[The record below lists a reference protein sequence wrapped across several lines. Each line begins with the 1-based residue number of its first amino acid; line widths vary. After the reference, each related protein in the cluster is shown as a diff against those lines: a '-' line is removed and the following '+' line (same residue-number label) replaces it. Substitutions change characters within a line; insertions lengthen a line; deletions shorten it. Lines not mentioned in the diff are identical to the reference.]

1 MLRQACSNFQSLLF
15 SVFLSLLL
23 VGNTLALPGI
33 SKLDIDG
40 SGQSDALTDGLLV
53 LRGMFGLTGDTLVN
67 GVIADNAQFST
78 SEEIESRLNEFY
90 QHADIDRNGNVDAL
104 TDGLIILR
112 YLFGLRDNALIAG
125 VIADDSEIKESNIIE
140 TIMLDLATP
149 PTIISDYFVFDSDNP
164 SSLLDFTMPPRAD
177 GTHPGMLS
185 EGYVVGDFN
194 GDGFDDS
201 AIAIGKSCVESP
213 LIVNYGSSNGP
224 SSQKIQT
231 KPFFGGRRLEVVD
244 LNNDGFDDLSIITQA
259 GCSLEGDIH
268 NNNTPNRV
276 TGYFRLLVGSN
287 SGLVD
292 STDQIVNDTR
302 NNFDNTRGDTFG
314 VHDIDNDGVAELL
327 VLQNGDPKLK
337 EIPFWIDY
345 EDGDFITNWVDPIK
359 EEDLSLNCDTETSSI
374 RNYCDFGWTIS
385 FASAF
390 IDIDHDGDKDYID
403 YAYPRDNSQEGF
415 IARKIEG
422 TSSGIDFSIY
432 PEAYDIG
439 SAIDSPF
446 SHWWLLYQEDLNN
459 DGYSDLIA
467 WDTDNNHNS
476 NAIQKISTY
485 LTTPEGLKLSDEWSP
500 SYFGQSGG
508 QWRNTMDEYIHFFD
522 VDGDGKNEWI
532 VPMLGYIPK
541 HIVEAEDLKS
551 RSLVVMKK
559 LEDNWEF
566 TEIISSVS
574 GFPYQDP
581 EYFTFRDENGIY
593 RYISIYR
600 VVWADY
606 DNDRDLDAVVIL
618 THPTQDNA
626 DHKILVRYYENIQS
640 VTSN

>member
-15 SVFLSLLL
+15 SVFLSLLF

-112 YLFGLRDNALIAG
+112 YLFGLRDYALIAG
-125 VIADDSEIKESNIIE
+125 VVADDSEIKESNIIE

-164 SSLLDFTMPPRAD
+164 SPLLDFTMPPRAD

-194 GDGFDDS
+194 GDGFEDS

-268 NNNTPNRV
+268 NNNTPNSV

-292 STDQIVNDTR
+292 STDQIINDTR

-390 IDIDHDGDKDYID
+390 IDIDHDGDNDYID

-532 VPMLGYIPK
+532 VPMLGHIPK
-541 HIVEAEDLKS
+541 HIVEVEDLKS

-566 TEIISSVS
+566 TEIISSIS

-606 DNDRDLDAVVIL
+606 DNDRDLDAVVVL
-618 THPTQDNA
+618 TYPTQDNA

>member
-1 MLRQACSNFQSLLF
+1 MIRQLFRNFK
-15 SVFLSLLL
+15 SLLL
-23 VGNTLALPGI
+23 SVFFSILSVCNTLALPGI

-53 LRGMFGLTGDTLVN
+53 LRGMFGLTGDALVN

-112 YLFGLRDNALIAG
+112 YLFGLRDNPLIAG
-125 VIADDSEIKESNIIE
+125 VIADDGEITESNIIE

-164 SSLLDFTMPPRAD
+164 SFLLDFTMPPSAD

-194 GDGFDDS
+194 DDGFDDS
-201 AIAIGKSCVESP
+201 AIAIGKSCVESA
-213 LIVNYGSSNGP
+213 LIVNYGSANGP

-268 NNNTPNRV
+268 NNNTPNSV

-292 STDQIVNDTR
+292 STDQIVNNTR

-345 EDGDFITNWVDPIK
+345 ENGDFITNWVDPIK

-432 PEAYDIG
+432 PAAYDIG

-485 LTTPEGLKLSDEWSP
+485 LTTPDGLKLSDEWSP

-522 VDGDGKNEWI
+522 VDGDGSNEWI
-532 VPMLGYIPK
+532 VPMLGHIPK
-541 HIVEAEDLKS
+541 HIVEVEDLKS

-566 TEIISSVS
+566 TEILASVS

-600 VVWADY
+600 VMWADY

-626 DHKILVRYYENIQS
+626 DHKILIRYYENIQS
-640 VTSN
+640 VVSN

>member
-1 MLRQACSNFQSLLF
+1 MIRQLCRNFK
-15 SVFLSLLL
+15 SLLL
-23 VGNTLALPGI
+23 SVFFSILSVCNTLALPGI

-40 SGQSDALTDGLLV
+40 SGQADALTDGLLV
-53 LRGMFGLTGDTLVN
+53 LRGMFGLTGDALVN

-112 YLFGLRDNALIAG
+112 YLFGLRDNPLIAG
-125 VIADDSEIKESNIIE
+125 VIADDGEITESNIIE

-164 SSLLDFTMPPRAD
+164 SFLLDFTMPPSAD

-194 GDGFDDS
+194 DDGFDDS
-201 AIAIGKSCVESP
+201 AIAIGKSCVESA
-213 LIVNYGSSNGP
+213 LIVNYGSANSP

-268 NNNTPNRV
+268 NNNPPNSV

-292 STDQIVNDTR
+292 STDQIVNNTR

-345 EDGDFITNWVDPIK
+345 ENGDFITNWVDPIK

-390 IDIDHDGDKDYID
+390 IDIDHDGDKDYIN

-432 PEAYDIG
+432 PAAYDIG

-485 LTTPEGLKLSDEWSP
+485 LTTPDGLKLSDEWSP

-522 VDGDGKNEWI
+522 VDGDGSNEWI
-532 VPMLGYIPK
+532 VPMLGHIPK
-541 HIVEAEDLKS
+541 HIVEVEDLKS

-566 TEIISSVS
+566 TEILASVS

-600 VVWADY
+600 VMWADY

-626 DHKILVRYYENIQS
+626 DHKILIRYYENIQS
-640 VTSN
+640 VVSN